1 MKSTTWPLGKPG
13 DLNKRSIRFPT
24 TPPRANPPRIS
35 QPLVL
40 NFGPNHN
47 SAKVARLEMIVN
59 TQVLAGP
66 IEKAAFELK
75 ARVKCRSSPSIE
87 TGAYGSR

>member
-13 DLNKRSIRFPT
+13 ERTKRSIRFPA
-24 TPPRANPPRIS
+24 TPPKANPPRIS
-35 QPLVL
+35 QSLLL
-40 NFGPNHN
+40 NFGPNQSN
-47 SAKVARLEMIVN
+47 AKVARLEIIVN

-75 ARVKCRSSPSIE
+75 AKVN
-87 TGAYGSR
+87 